1 MRLNL
6 VLTLGI
12 LPFACLC
19 TASAASYLDIA
30 PSGQLT
36 TWKSDASERLT
47 DTRAAAGSSNL
58 GIEWDEERDVQEIRV
73 HYQNGLPKG
82 AAVEYWF
89 KYWPYDPPKMPT
101 IEDPMDDPWQGKWL
115 KAESPAILMVRLTA
129 RNPAASARQAH
140 VWLSVDNAGN
150 LSLNRKSM
158 RGGKP
163 VAELGEFADAN
174 VRMETR
180 GVHVGFSA
188 PAQGERSIVIK
199 LPCVSDLSSFD
210 LVDLDRLSYS
220 LERERM
226 IAYPQGVMNPAIW
239 FTVPEPKFNQLRT
252 TPMGRTGCAKRES
265 LTDC

>member
-1 MRLNL
+1 MIGFRAGCRMRIVRYRESPSGCVRIRVALSL
-6 VLTLGI
+6 LI
-12 LPFACLC
+12 LPVACACHLR
-19 TASAASYLDIA
+19 AAKLLDIA

-36 TWKSDASERLT
+36 TWTDAGLRRLANVH
-47 DTRAAAGSSNL
+47 AAVGASNL
-58 GIEWDEERDVQEIRV
+58 GEEWDEERDVREIRV
-73 HYQNGLPKG
+73 RYNGTSAKG

-115 KAESPAILMVRLTA
+115 KAESPTILMVRLTA

-188 PAQGERSIVIK
+188 P
-199 LPCVSDLSSFD
+199 
-210 LVDLDRLSYS
+210 
-220 LERERM
+220 
-226 IAYPQGVMNPAIW
+226 
-239 FTVPEPKFNQLRT
+239 
-252 TPMGRTGCAKRES
+252 
-265 LTDC
+265 